1 MHDPMAIG
9 FEPRSRAFRTAAK
22 VHGGPV
28 DAAGLH
34 SAAPIPSYE
43 YSKNSPSRTRRSSFV
58 PTSEEMAN
66 LFEVAFTEADDTP
79 DRGSARH
86 GHRDALLMAT
96 PSPRLVQVQRAALA
110 AAGELEFPSPLAVGE
125 VTSAEHQN
133 EAQSDLPV

>member
-1 MHDPMAIG
+1 M
-9 FEPRSRAFRTAAK
+9 
-22 VHGGPV
+22 
-28 DAAGLH
+28 
-34 SAAPIPSYE
+34 
-43 YSKNSPSRTRRSSFV
+43 
-58 PTSEEMAN
+58 PTSEEMAE
-66 LFEVAFTEADDTP
+66 LFEAAFREDDCTP
-79 DRGSARH
+79 SRLRIPHLSSNRGSARH